1 MNCRCSYPWGAGF
14 GTLLSVLL
22 ATTSCATAEKGE
34 GVSAGAEL
42 ERPNIIYIMADDLG
56 YADLSSYGRTDYET
70 PNLDRLAAEG
80 TRFTQAYAIA
90 PLCTPTRV
98 GLMTGRYPA
107 RSPTGLWEPLTGE
120 GDADQGLGIDPP
132 TLSMLLKAA
141 GYNTGLFGKWHLGWR
156 PEFQPKAHGF
166 DVSFGPLG
174 GAIDYISHST
184 GSPSGVTK
192 EREHDLYM
200 NGEEEHRDGYITD
213 HFTEEAVTFLRQ
225 ATPPFFLSMQYT
237 APHWP
242 WQRRGDEP
250 YPEGWHWVRDGG
262 SPETY
267 AKMVRVLDQGVGR
280 ILETLGALGHTE
292 DTLVIF
298 TSDNGGERWSDMGP
312 FRGQKIELWE
322 GGIRV
327 PAFVRWPGVI
337 PAGSSTDQVVTT
349 LDWTATMLAAAGL
362 TLPAELD
369 GMDILPHLKGKAP
382 LEERTVFWR
391 SYQRRRHK
399 AVRSGHW
406 KYLNI
411 EPLGGTDQDVAG
423 EYLFDLAEDPSEE
436 HDLKADE
443 RQVFESLKALYAEW
457 EAEVLEPTPLPSR

>member
-1 MNCRCSYPWGAGF
+1 MNCRYSYLGGIGI

-22 ATTSCATAEKGE
+22 ATTSCTTAEKGE
-34 GVSAGAEL
+34 GVTPGAEL

-56 YADLSSYGRTDYET
+56 YADLSSYGRSDYET

-107 RSPTGLWEPLTGE
+107 RSPTGLWEPLTSSKARELG
-120 GDADQGLGIDPP
+120 AGLSAAAP
-132 TLSMLLKAA
+132 TLPALLREV
-141 GYNTGLFGKWHLGWR
+141 GYTTGLFGKWHLGWR

-166 DVSFGPLG
+166 DISFGPLG
-174 GAIDYISHST
+174 GAIDYISH
-184 GSPSGVTK
+184 GLGGPSD
-192 EREHDLYM
+192 EHDLFM
-200 NGEEEHRDGYITD
+200 NGEEVHRDGYITD
-213 HFTEEAVTFLRQ
+213 HFTEEALTFLRG
-225 ATPPFFLSMQYT
+225 AMPPFLLSMQYT

-242 WQRRGDEP
+242 WQRRGDKP
-250 YPEGWHWVRDGG
+250 YPQDWHWVRDGG

-267 AKMVRVLDQGVGR
+267 AGMVRALDQGVGR
-280 ILETLGALGHTE
+280 ILETLEALGHAE

-312 FRGQKIELWE
+312 FRGQKVELWE

-349 LDWTATMLAAAGL
+349 LDWSATMLAAAGL

-369 GMDILPHLKGKAP
+369 GMDMLPHLKGKAP

-399 AVRSGHW
+399 AVRSGRW
-406 KYLNI
+406 KYLMI
-411 EPLGGTDQDVAG
+411 EPFGETDQDVAG
-423 EYLFDLAEDPSEE
+423 EYLFDLADDPGEE
-436 HDLKADE
+436 RDLKADE
-443 RQVFESLKALYAEW
+443 RQVFERLKALYAGW
-457 EAEVLEPTPLPSR
+457 EAEVLEPTPLPSQ

>member
-1 MNCRCSYPWGAGF
+1 
-14 GTLLSVLL
+14 
-22 ATTSCATAEKGE
+22 
-34 GVSAGAEL
+34 
-42 ERPNIIYIMADDLG
+42 
-56 YADLSSYGRTDYET
+56 
-70 PNLDRLAAEG
+70 
-80 TRFTQAYAIA
+80 
-90 PLCTPTRV
+90 
-98 GLMTGRYPA
+98 
-107 RSPTGLWEPLTGE
+107 
-120 GDADQGLGIDPP
+120 
-132 TLSMLLKAA
+132 
-141 GYNTGLFGKWHLGWR
+141 
-156 PEFQPKAHGF
+156 
-166 DVSFGPLG
+166 
-174 GAIDYISHST
+174 
-184 GSPSGVTK
+184 
-192 EREHDLYM
+192 
-200 NGEEEHRDGYITD
+200 
-213 HFTEEAVTFLRQ
+213 
-225 ATPPFFLSMQYT
+225 
-237 APHWP
+237 
-242 WQRRGDEP
+242 
-250 YPEGWHWVRDGG
+250 
-262 SPETY
+262 
-267 AKMVRVLDQGVGR
+267 MVRVLDQGVGR
-280 ILETLGALGHTE
+280 ILETLEALGHTE

-436 HDLKADE
+436 YDLKADE